1 MKRKSTN
8 SAPPKSPAVKGGSP
22 KPAKADLRAR
32 ENRLQLILENARDFA
47 ILTTDRDGNVTSWS
61 AGAQTV
67 FGYEEGEIIGQNSR
81 LLFPSEDQATAIPE
95 AELRRAVAQGRA
107 SDDRWMQ
114 RRDGSRFFANGLTM
128 PLREDGQSGTLLGFV
143 KILRDDT
150 KRHQAE
156 QERQRAETRFRV
168 LAESVQD
175 YAIFLLDPTGT
186 VTSWS
191 KGAERVKGYSEDE
204 ALGASFSIFY
214 PPEDLAAGEPE
225 RELTIANQEGRFEKE
240 TWRVRKDGTRYWA
253 SETIVRLGGES
264 HELLGF
270 AQICRDLSERRQAD
284 EERVRLLQAEQ
295 TAREVAETAN
305 AAKDRF
311 LAALSHELRTPLTPI
326 AMATYS
332 LEREK
337 DLSPAARMAVEMIQR
352 NLQSETQLID
362 DLLDV
367 SRSLHGKLDL
377 RLVPT
382 DAHQCLQSALEVIGP
397 DFAAKNLRV
406 TVSLRAARHRVSA
419 DPARLRQVFWNLL
432 KNAAK
437 FTGANGWVEVRSRNA
452 SPGTLRP
459 RRSAFPPG
467 VRTGGQG
474 LRTSFPE
481 TGLDAFG
488 DKRAWHAVRAHSSLR
503 GDAPGMRPASDVV
516 NRAGPAVR
524 RVLLVSLDRQHRLVQ
539 PRHEGGGADRSAR
552 CVLDGRRPTAHGD
565 HVHPGVSP
573 GRGCLCPGHF
583 GLIKSRRLAR
593 G

>member
-1 MKRKSTN
+1 M
-8 SAPPKSPAVKGGSP
+8 
-22 KPAKADLRAR
+22 RAR
-32 ENRLQLILENARDFA
+32 ENQLHLILENARDFA
-47 ILTTDRDGNVTSWS
+47 ILTTDLDGNVTTWS
-61 AGAQTV
+61 AGAQAI
-67 FGYEEGEIIGQNSR
+67 FGYEEEEIIGQNSR
-81 LLFPSEDQATAIPE
+81 LLYPPEDRASGVPE
-95 AELRRAVAQGRA
+95 AEMRQAAKKGRA

-114 RRDGSRFFANGLTM
+114 RRGGSRFFANGLSM
-128 PLREDGQSGTLLGFV
+128 LLREEGPSGAVLGFV

-156 QERQRAETRFRV
+156 QQRRQAEARFRV
-168 LAESVQD
+168 LAESVED

-191 KGAERVKGYSEDE
+191 KGAERVKGYSEAE
-204 ALGASFSIFY
+204 ALGAACSIFY
-214 PPEDLAAGEPE
+214 PPEDVAAGEPE
-225 RELTIANQEGRFEKE
+225 RELAIADREGRFEKE
-240 TWRVRKDGTRYWA
+240 TWRMRKDGTRYWA
-253 SETIVRLGGES
+253 SETIVRLGGEN

-284 EERVRLLQAEQ
+284 EERVRLLKAEQ
-295 TAREVAETAN
+295 VAREVAETAN

-337 DLSPAARMAVEMIQR
+337 DLSPTARLAVEMIQR

-382 DAHQCLQSALEVIGP
+382 DAHECLQSALEVAGP

-437 FTGANGWVEVRSRNA
+437 FTGANGWIEVRSRNA
-452 SPGTLRP
+452 SPGKLLIEVADGGIGIEPDTLKKIFDP
-459 RRSAFPPG
+459 FEQGGSDQARRL
-467 VRTGGQG
+467 GGLG
-474 LRTSFPE
+474 L
-481 TGLDAFG
+481 GLAI
-488 DKRAWHAVRAHSSLR
+488 AHSITEAHHGRLSAQSGGTNLGSTFR
-503 GDAPGMRPASDVV
+503 VELPTLG
-516 NRAGPAVR
+516 RAGKKAAAP
-524 RVLLVSLDRQHRLVQ
+524 
-539 PRHEGGGADRSAR
+539 EEAR
-552 CVLDGRRPTAHGD
+552 DE
-565 HVHPGVSP
+565 
-573 GRGCLCPGHF
+573 
-583 GLIKSRRLAR
+583 
-593 G
+593 